1 MDSQSYLNEISS
13 SVRPEKKSKH
23 FNLSSNKFV
32 LVGLI
37 CGVGIILMAIIG
49 IVLSNSKA
57 GVKEQAISLMLRLD
71 SLSSVID
78 EYQPYVKSSDL
89 RSNSASLSGIIK
101 NTNTDLT
108 EYIIETYDFKSA
120 DDKVQEEEDART
132 EELKGELFIN
142 VNIVSLK
149 YLKGS
154 FQFFSFPYAS
164 CRIVR

>member
-1 MDSQSYLNEISS
+1 
-13 SVRPEKKSKH
+13 
-23 FNLSSNKFV
+23 
-32 LVGLI
+32 
-37 CGVGIILMAIIG
+37 MAIIG

-132 EELKGELFIN
+132 EELKGELFKAKIN
-142 VNIVSLK
+142 GILDRIYAHKMDFEISILMSMESKLYNSVSNETLK
-149 YLKGS
+149 YDILETSYNSLENLQPKFAG
-154 FQFFSFPYAS
+154 FSEAK
-164 CRIVR
+164 